1 MARSRSTTEQGVL
14 RAAEPAE
21 AGHLL
26 QEIAQ
31 VEKGAVVLWVQLQR
45 PLVVQLRFGCV
56 LCQRAKVV
64 QRTCVAWVQPGKS
77 KG

>member
-14 RAAEPAE
+14 RAAEPE

-45 PLVVQLRFGCV
+45 PLVVQLRFGRV
-56 LCQRAKVV
+56 LCQRPKVV
-64 QRTCVAWVQPGKS
+64 QRTCMAWVQPGKS